1 MSTEITTSKTFQ
13 EKMFERIRDQIG
25 DLMTEEDLKK
35 IVEVAMQKAFF
46 EPVTEI
52 GRYGDKTTTDP
63 IFVKKIR
70 SLMEEQVKLQVSAWI
85 KEHPEEITK
94 TLNEC
99 IGKGMSGMM
108 IAHFDSK
115 LSYPLQQ
122 FAEGLRQKGL
132 L

>member
-1 MSTEITTSKTFQ
+1 MSTDSTTSKTFQ

-46 EPVTEI
+46 EPVVEL

-63 IFVKKIR
+63 IFVKQIRQLMLENVSLKI
-70 SLMEEQVKLQVSAWI
+70 SAWI

-99 IGKGMSGMM
+99 IGKGMSG
-108 IAHFDSK
+108 IV
-115 LSYPLQQ
+115 LSYFDQKLNWPLQQ
-122 FAEGLRQKGL
+122 FANDLRSKGL